1 MAATAPARDATGAGE
16 AFRRAARMGARLG
29 WGFGDQAVSS
39 LGNFLLGFLVARNV
53 DTATF
58 GAFSIAYTTY
68 VVVVG
73 ILRGAVAQPLMI
85 RYSATDTTQWRDA
98 SARASGFALLAG
110 LVIAAGCLGVGLVIG
125 STVGIALAAMA
136 ITLPALLVQDTWRF
150 ALFAHDRGRSAF
162 VNDLIWLLVQLPALA
177 FAFSFQADGDIIA
190 LALLAWGLAG
200 AVAALVGCWQV
211 GVLPRPSASR
221 GWLGEHRAL
230 IPRFVAEATASLTSS
245 QLALYGVGA
254 LAGLATLGELRVGQL
269 LIGPILVPFIGLQLV
284 ALPQAVR
291 ALGYS
296 VGRLRRLCL
305 AAGGGMAAIAVAWG
319 AFISLIP
326 DEIGQALLGV
336 NWAPAERLVFI
347 LALGLAASSLSSGA
361 LIGLRA
367 FAAAPRSL
375 RATVVS
381 STIATIATIGGAVW
395 GGAMGAALGI
405 LIAHTAMV
413 PLWWWEFESEARTPR
428 GASDA
433 RGATHPPPEPVSL

>member
-1 MAATAPARDATGAGE
+1 MAATAPARDATGVGE
-16 AFRRAARMGARLG
+16 AFRRAARMGARVG

-39 LGNFLLGFLVARNV
+39 LSNFLLGFLVARNV

-85 RYSATDTTQWRDA
+85 RYSATDASRWRDA

-110 LVIAAGCLGVGLVIG
+110 VVIAAGCLAVGLAIG

-162 VNDLIWLLVQLPALA
+162 VNDLVWLLVQLPALA

-200 AVAALVGCWQV
+200 AVAALLGCWQV

-221 GWLGEHRAL
+221 AWLSEHRAL

-284 ALPQAVR
+284 AVPQAVR

-319 AFISLIP
+319 AFLNLIP
-326 DEIGQALLGV
+326 DEIGQALLGE
-336 NWAPAERLVFI
+336 NWAPPSGSCSCSLWGWPRRACR
-347 LALGLAASSLSSGA
+347 AA
-361 LIGLRA
+361 R
-367 FAAAPRSL
+367 
-375 RATVVS
+375 
-381 STIATIATIGGAVW
+381 
-395 GGAMGAALGI
+395 
-405 LIAHTAMV
+405 
-413 PLWWWEFESEARTPR
+413 
-428 GASDA
+428 
-433 RGATHPPPEPVSL
+433 

>member
-1 MAATAPARDATGAGE
+1 MAAAAPPRGATGAGQ
-16 AFRRAARMGARLG
+16 AFRRAARMGARVG

-58 GAFSIAYTTY
+58 GAFSVAYTTY

-85 RYSATDTTQWRDA
+85 RYSAADASGWRDA

-110 LVIAAGCLGVGLVIG
+110 VVISAGCLAIGLAIG
-125 STVGIALAAMA
+125 STVGVALAAMA
-136 ITLPALLVQDTWRF
+136 VTLPALLVQDTWRF

-162 VNDLIWLLVQLPALA
+162 VNDLVWLVIQVPALA
-177 FAFSFQADGDIIA
+177 VALSFDKDRDVVA
-190 LALLAWGLAG
+190 LAFLAWGLAG
-200 AVAALVGCWQV
+200 AVAAVVGCWQV

-221 GWLGEHRAL
+221 GWVREHRAL

-269 LIGPILVPFIGLQLV
+269 LIGPILVAFIGLQLV
-284 ALPQAVR
+284 AVPQAVR
-291 ALGYS
+291 ALGHS

-305 AAGGGMAAIAVAWG
+305 VAGGGMAAIAVAWG
-319 AFISLIP
+319 AFVSLIP

-336 NWAPAERLVFI
+336 NWAPAERLVFV
-347 LALGLAASSLSSGA
+347 LSLGLAASSLSSGA

-367 FAAAPRSL
+367 FAAAQRSL
-375 RATVVS
+375 RATVIS
-381 STIATIATIGGAVW
+381 STIATITTVGGAVW
-395 GGAMGAALGI
+395 VGAIGAAWGI
-405 LIAHTAMV
+405 ALAHTAMV
-413 PLWWWEFESEARTPR
+413 PLWWREFESEARSHRVT
-428 GASDA
+428 AAATDA
-433 RGATHPPPEPVSL
+433 PHPPVEPVSL

>member
-1 MAATAPARDATGAGE
+1 MAASAPPRDATGAGQ
-16 AFRRAARMGARLG
+16 AVRRAARMGARVG

-68 VVVVG
+68 VVVIG

-85 RYSATDTTQWRDA
+85 RYSATDASRWRDA

-110 LVIAAGCLGVGLVIG
+110 LVVAAGCLAVGLAIG
-125 STVGIALAAMA
+125 SKVGLSIAAMA

-150 ALFAHDRGRSAF
+150 ALFAQERGRSAF
-162 VNDLIWLLVQLPALA
+162 INDLIWLGIQLPALA
-177 FAFSFQADGDIIA
+177 FAFSFEADGDIVA

-211 GVLPRPSASR
+211 GVVPRPAASR
-221 GWLGEHRAL
+221 AWLGEHRAL

-245 QLALYGVGA
+245 QLSLYGVGA

-269 LIGPILVPFIGLQLV
+269 LIGPVLVAFIGLQLV

-291 ALGYS
+291 ALGHS

-319 AFISLIP
+319 AFMSLIP
-326 DEIGQALLGV
+326 DQIGQQLLGA
-336 NWAPAERLVFI
+336 NWAPAERLVFV
-347 LALGLAASSLSSGA
+347 LALGLAASSVSSGA

-367 FAAAPRSL
+367 FAAAPRTL

-381 STIATIATIGGAVW
+381 STIATIATVGGAVLA
-395 GGAMGAALGI
+395 GAMGAALGI

-413 PLWWWEFESEARTPR
+413 PLWWWEFETEARSHR
-428 GASDA
+428 VVSDA
-433 RGATHPPPEPVSL
+433 TGATDPPVEPVSL